1 MFRILLF
8 ISLLCYCKVFCDEL
22 NDDSSE
28 FFDKFLD
35 VLLNC
40 DCADEYGVSSENED
54 GMYLP
59 TLRLRLLT
67 SILFVQRLKIDII
80 YLSMQIVYWVWL

>member
-54 GMYLP
+54 GMYLLYAYAF
-59 TLRLRLLT
+59 LRP
-67 SILFVQRLKIDII
+67 FC
-80 YLSMQIVYWVWL
+80 LSSA

>member
-1 MFRILLF
+1 M
-8 ISLLCYCKVFCDEL
+8 FCDEL

-54 GMYLP
+54 GMYLLYAYAF
-59 TLRLRLLT
+59 LRPFCL
-67 SILFVQRLKIDII
+67 S
-80 YLSMQIVYWVWL
+80 YLSMQIVYWVWLEGDKIVFQ